1 MIHHFFIEILIS
13 ETSLL
18 SIESMARALNLSL
31 PIVLLKKLLIRFNV
45 EKHLSFLEVV
55 IGVVIKIF
63 SNFEVS
69 QKVVTKFRELI
80 NCKNSVKPL
89 KQLKSGLAYNKA
101 NSARSLDLFSIR

>member
-1 MIHHFFIEILIS
+1 
-13 ETSLL
+13 
-18 SIESMARALNLSL
+18 MARALNLSL

-45 EKHLSFLEVV
+45 EKHISLSEVV

-80 NCKNSVKPL
+80 NCKNSVKLL
-89 KQLKSGLAYNKA
+89 KQLKSGLAYNTA
-101 NSARSLDLFSIR
+101 NSAQSLHLFSIG